1 MIHIENKKKDIFI
14 IKMKVYMRLL
24 EEWEVMLHWIV
35 LRDFRQ
41 NQIE

>member
-1 MIHIENKKKDIFI
+1 MIHIENNKKDIFM

-24 EEWEVMLHWIV
+24 EEWEVMLHRIV
-35 LRDFRQ
+35 LLDFCQ